1 MGQQNSNAAEK
12 TADKTQSLRERLR
25 GEVDRTVQRAFKG
38 IELLGTAP
46 AAVGQTSKTLLH
58 RRGTLSLYHYHA
70 VASEVY
76 RVPILLVMA
85 TTNRGYIFD
94 LAPGQSM
101 IGFLLGKG
109 YDVYVMDW
117 NPPTPDE
124 RHLKLEDYTQD
135 FIPDCLRRVQQ
146 DSGEADVSLIGYCM
160 GGLLSAIYAALN
172 VGGPLKNLVCFT
184 TPVDFHQM
192 PLWKTWAG
200 EKTLKLD
207 RMVDSAGIV
216 QPDLVISIFEM
227 LRPASGVAGQVR
239 LWDNLWNDDFVKA
252 YRRMDRW
259 AAETLPLSGDYFRQC
274 VEEFF
279 RKNSLMDASL
289 RVGGRLVDL
298 RNIQVPLLHVIAAN
312 DHIVPKASAK
322 PLVVLAGSAD
332 KQEIELPGGHVSLIA
347 GPNAVKRMWPQL
359 DHWLQTRSS

>member
-1 MGQQNSNAAEK
+1 M
-12 TADKTQSLRERLR
+12 ADSGKASGSVQSLRERLR
-25 GEVDRTVQRAFKG
+25 GEVERTVQRGLKG
-38 IELLGTAP
+38 LELLNAAP
-46 AAVGQTSKTLLH
+46 ATVGQTPKTLLH

-70 VASEVY
+70 TASEIY

-94 LAPGQSM
+94 LAPGQSL
-101 IGFLLGKG
+101 IGFLLDKG
-109 YDVYVMDW
+109 YDVYMMDW
-117 NPPTPDE
+117 NPPLPHE
-124 RHLKLEDYTQD
+124 RDLKLEDYAQD
-135 FIPDCLRRVQQ
+135 FIPDCIRRVQA
-146 DSGEADVSLIGYCM
+146 DSGEHDVSLVGYCM
-160 GGLLSAIYAALN
+160 GGLLSAIYASLN

-192 PLWKTWAG
+192 EIWRTWAG
-200 EKTLKLD
+200 EDVSKLE
-207 RMVDSAGIV
+207 RLVDSSGIV

-252 YRRMDRW
+252 YRMMDRW
-259 AAETLPLSGDYFRQC
+259 AAETLPLSGAYFRQC

-289 RVGGRLVDL
+289 RVGGRQVDL
-298 RNIQVPLLHVIAAN
+298 RNIDVPLLHVIAAN
-312 DHIVPKASAK
+312 DHIVPKACAQ
-322 PLVVLAGSAD
+322 PLVAMARSED
-332 KQEIELPGGHVSLIA
+332 KQEVELPGGHVSLIA

-359 DHWLQTRSS
+359 DHWLQTRST